1 MTTSEGEKKLG
12 DKTETGETPES
23 KIPEETDKTKSDI
36 SDTLL
41 IKAKIR
47 EKEIAEEFK

>member
-1 MTTSEGEKKLG
+1 MTTGEEEKKLG
-12 DKTETGETPES
+12 DKTGTGETPES